1 MRPQEGTACRQ
12 NFHLSEY
19 AGWLLSQVCSDS
31 EEVLMAGDYFSQF
44 AIVVPNLF
52 SSYST
57 AIFFSHAIAFL
68 SWFSMLNINV
78 FFMVL
83 MLLFPILSVLIWHQK
98 KKRCIAALDF
108 C

>member
-1 MRPQEGTACRQ
+1 
-12 NFHLSEY
+12 
-19 AGWLLSQVCSDS
+19 
-31 EEVLMAGDYFSQF
+31 MAGDYFSQF

-98 KKRCIAALDF
+98 KRDVLLLWIFAKLSGSIIH
-108 C
+108 